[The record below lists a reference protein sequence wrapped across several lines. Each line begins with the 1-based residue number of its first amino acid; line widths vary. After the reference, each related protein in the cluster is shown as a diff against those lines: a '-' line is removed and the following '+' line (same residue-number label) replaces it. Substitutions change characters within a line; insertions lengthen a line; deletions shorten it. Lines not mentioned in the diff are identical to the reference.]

1 MKKRGDGPERG
12 LHTWD
17 EVGVRC
23 GCCMRSD
30 CGVRC
35 TCHVGADQ
43 RNLERRDR
51 AQGPGPGPLI
61 EALGVRG
68 EVKEER
74 WDAMGGDGMM
84 EEMQCSPA
92 AADDCEK
99 LKLPRAS

>member
-1 MKKRGDGPERG
+1 LKKRGDGPERG

-17 EVGVRC
+17 EGGVRC

-74 WDAMGGDGMM
+74 WDAMGGMG
-84 EEMQCSPA
+84 
-92 AADDCEK
+92 
-99 LKLPRAS
+99 